1 MMNGR
6 AKRFCDVLRK
16 SPGKFSQTP
25 GTTEERYALA
35 FIIIRRPPFL
45 PTGDARL
52 PCFAARLST
61 SDVAGWR
68 LSPALLCRSPVGY
81 HERKVS
87 RQLEVVS

>member
-45 PTGDARL
+45 PTGDSRL

-61 SDVAGWR
+61 ITMTIFFG
-68 LSPALLCRSPVGY
+68 
-81 HERKVS
+81 
-87 RQLEVVS
+87 